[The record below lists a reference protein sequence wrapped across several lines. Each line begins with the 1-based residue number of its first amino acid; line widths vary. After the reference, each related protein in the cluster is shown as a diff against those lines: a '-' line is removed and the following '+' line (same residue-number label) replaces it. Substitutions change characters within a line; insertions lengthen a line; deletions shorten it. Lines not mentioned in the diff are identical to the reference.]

1 MRKYKKKHISLLK
14 AEYDRYIKAMIRAD
28 FNKTEAAKLLHITRK
43 TLYNKFQKFK
53 EAGIH
58 VPTEPIQS

>member
-14 AEYDRYIKAMIRAD
+14 AEYEIYIKAMIQAD
-28 FNKTEAAKLLHITRK
+28 FNKTKAAESLYVTRK

-53 EAGIH
+53 EAGLHPAKQIA
-58 VPTEPIQS
+58 